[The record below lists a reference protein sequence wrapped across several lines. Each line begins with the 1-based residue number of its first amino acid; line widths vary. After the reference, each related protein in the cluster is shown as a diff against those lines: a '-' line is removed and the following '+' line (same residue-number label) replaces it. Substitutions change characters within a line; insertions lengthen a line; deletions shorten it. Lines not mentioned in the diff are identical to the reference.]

1 MAQERKESSI
11 LAYFGDLPD
20 PRIERCKRHRLLDI
34 IAIGICAV
42 VCGADSYVEMEEFGK
57 AKRKWFETFLDLEN
71 GIPSHDTFRRV
82 FGKLKPAEFQKCFLA
97 WIEAVQEST
106 KGEVIAIDGKAL
118 RGSFERTTNTLAIRM
133 VSAWATRNSLVLGQ
147 VKTAEKSNEITAI
160 PRLLNL
166 LEIEGCTV
174 TIDAMGCQ
182 KEITAQIIEQKGDY
196 CISLKGN
203 QGILHEEVR
212 EYFAWARGRDFKE
225 ITCTTAEA
233 VEKDHGRIE
242 VRRCWSVEDVAWL
255 RDKEEWSGLRS
266 ICAVEAERLELTTR
280 KQSIETR
287 YFISSLA
294 GNAKE
299 LMSVVRKHWA
309 VENSLHWVLDV
320 AFREDQCQIRKDN
333 GAENFAMLRHIAVNL
348 LKREKTAKVGVK
360 IKRNKAAWDTN
371 YLLKVL
377 TG

>member
-57 AKRKWFETFLDLEN
+57 AKREWFETFLDLEN

-299 LMSVVRKHWA
+299 LMRVVRKHWA

>member
-57 AKRKWFETFLDLEN
+57 AKREWFETFLDLEN

>member
-20 PRIERCKRHRLLDI
+20 PRIERCKRHQLLDI

-42 VCGADSYVEMEEFGK
+42 ICGADSYVEMEEFGK
-57 AKRKWFETFLDLEN
+57 AKREWFETFLDLEN

-225 ITCTTAEA
+225 ITYTTAEA

-242 VRRCWSVEDVAWL
+242 VRRCWSVEDVAWV

-320 AFREDQCQIRKDN
+320 AFGEDQCQIRKDN

>member
-1 MAQERKESSI
+1 MSKQRKESSL
-11 LAYFGDLPD
+11 LAYFGDLAD
-20 PRIERCKRHRLLDI
+20 PRIERCKRHQLLDI

-42 VCGADSYVEMEEFGK
+42 ICGADSYVEMEEFGT
-57 AKRKWFETFLDLEN
+57 AKREWFETFLELEN

-82 FGKLKPAEFQKCFLA
+82 FGKLKPAEFQRCFLS
-97 WIEAVQEST
+97 WIESVQEKT

-118 RGSFERTTNTLAIRM
+118 RGSFARTTNTLAIRM

-147 VKTAEKSNEITAI
+147 VKTAEKSNEIRAI
-160 PRLLNL
+160 PRLLRL
-166 LEIEGCTV
+166 LEIEGCLV

-182 KEITAQIIEQKGDY
+182 REIVEQIVEQKADY

-203 QGILHEEVR
+203 QGTLHEEVR
-212 EYFAWARGRDFKE
+212 EYFAWARGIKFKDIE
-225 ITCTTAEA
+225 HTYAEA

-242 VRRCWSVEDVAWL
+242 VRRCWSVEQVEWL
-255 RDKEEWSGLRS
+255 RDKEAWRGLRS
-266 ICAVEAERLELTTR
+266 ICAVEAERLELTTQ

-294 GNAKE
+294 GDAQE
-299 LMSVVRKHWA
+299 LMTAVRKHWA
-309 VENSLHWVLDV
+309 IENSLHWVLDV
-320 AFREDQCQIRKDN
+320 AFREDQCQIRKDH

-360 IKRNKAAWDTN
+360 IKRNKAGWDTN

>member
-1 MAQERKESSI
+1 MSKERKESSL
-11 LAYFGDLPD
+11 LAYFGDLAD
-20 PRIERCKRHRLLDI
+20 PRIERCKQHQLIDI

-42 VCGADSYVEMEEFGK
+42 ICGADSFVEMEEFGR
-57 AKRKWFETFLDLEN
+57 AKREWFETFLDLEN

-82 FGKLKPAEFQKCFLA
+82 LGKLKPSEFQRCFLS
-97 WIEAVQEST
+97 WIESVQERT
-106 KGEVIAIDGKAL
+106 NGEVIAIDGKAL
-118 RGSFERTTNTLAIRM
+118 RGTFERTTNSLALRL

-147 VKTAEKSNEITAI
+147 VKTEEKSNEITAI
-160 PRLLNL
+160 PALLRL
-166 LEIEGCTV
+166 LEIEDCIV
-174 TIDAMGCQ
+174 TIDAIGCQ
-182 KEITAQIIEQKGDY
+182 KDIVEQIVRQKADY

-212 EYFAWARGRDFKE
+212 EYFEWARGRDFKDIE
-225 ITCTTAEA
+225 YTSAES

-242 VRRCWSVEDVAWL
+242 VRRCWSVADVEWL
-255 RDKEEWSGLRS
+255 NHKEEWRGLRS
-266 ICAVEAERLELTTR
+266 ICAVEAERLELTTKKR
-280 KQSIETR
+280 SLETR

-294 GNAKE
+294 SDAQA
-299 LMSVVRKHWA
+299 LMSAVRKHWG

-320 AFREDQCQIRKDN
+320 AFREDHCQIRKHH

-360 IKRNKAAWDTN
+360 IKRNKAGWDTN

>member
-42 VCGADSYVEMEEFGK
+42 ICGADSYVEMEEFGK
-57 AKRKWFETFLDLEN
+57 AKREWFETFLDLEN

-225 ITCTTAEA
+225 ITYTTAEA

-299 LMSVVRKHWA
+299 LMRVVRKHWA

>member
-1 MAQERKESSI
+1 MLKQRKESSL
-11 LAYFGDLPD
+11 LAYFGDVPD
-20 PRIERCKRHRLLDI
+20 PRIERCKRHQLIDI
-34 IAIGICAV
+34 IVIGICAV
-42 VCGADSYVEMEEFGK
+42 ICGADSFVEMEEFGK
-57 AKRKWFETFLDLEN
+57 AKREWFETFLDLEN

-82 FGKLKPAEFQKCFLA
+82 FGKLKPSEFQRCFLA
-97 WIEAVQEST
+97 WIESVHERT
-106 KGEVIAIDGKAL
+106 KGEVVAIDGKAL
-118 RGSFERTTNTLAIRM
+118 RGTFARSTTRLAIRM
-133 VSAWATRNSLVLGQ
+133 VSAWATKNSLVLGQ

-160 PRLLNL
+160 PALLRL
-166 LEIEGCTV
+166 LEIEDCV
-174 TIDAMGCQ
+174 ITIDAMGCQ
-182 KEITAQIIEQKGDY
+182 TEIVEQIVKQKGDY

-212 EYFAWARGRDFKE
+212 EYFEWARERDFKE
-225 ITCTTAEA
+225 IEYSYSES

-242 VRRCWSVEDVAWL
+242 VRRCWSVEDVDWMSNKAAW
-255 RDKEEWSGLRS
+255 KGLRS
-266 ICAVEAERLELTTR
+266 ICAVEAERVELTTQ

-294 GNAKE
+294 SDAQE
-299 LMSVVRKHWA
+299 LMRAVRTHWGI
-309 VENSLHWVLDV
+309 ENSLHWVLDV
-320 AFREDQCQIRKDN
+320 AFREDQCRIRKDH
-333 GAENFAMLRHIAVNL
+333 GAENFAMLRHLAVNL

>member
-57 AKRKWFETFLDLEN
+57 AKREWFETFLDLEN

-242 VRRCWSVEDVAWL
+242 VRRCWSVEDIAWL

>member
-1 MAQERKESSI
+1 MAKGRKESSI

-20 PRIERCKRHRLLDI
+20 PRIERCKHHQLLDI

-42 VCGADSYVEMEEFGK
+42 ICGADSFVEMEEFGH
-57 AKRKWFETFLDLEN
+57 AKREWFETFLDLEN
-71 GIPSHDTFRRV
+71 GVPSHDTFRRV
-82 FGKLKPAEFQKCFLA
+82 FGKLKPSEFQRCFLA

-106 KGEVIAIDGKAL
+106 NGEVIAIDGKAL
-118 RGSFERTTNTLAIRM
+118 RGTFERTTNRTAIRM
-133 VSAWATRNSLVLGQ
+133 VSAWATSNSLVLGQ
-147 VKTAEKSNEITAI
+147 VKTEEKSNEITAI
-160 PRLLNL
+160 PALLRL
-166 LEIEGCTV
+166 LEIEGCIV

-182 KEITAQIIEQKGDY
+182 REIVEQIVKQKADY

-212 EYFAWARGRDFKE
+212 EYFEWARAIEFKQ
-225 ITCTTAEA
+225 IAYSYAEA

-242 VRRCWSVEDVAWL
+242 VRRCWSVGDVEWL
-255 RDKEEWSGLRS
+255 NNRENWGGLRS
-266 ICAVEAERLELTTR
+266 ICAVEAERFELTTQ
-280 KQSIETR
+280 KQSLETR

-294 GNAKE
+294 SDAQE
-299 LMSVVRKHWA
+299 LMTAVRRHWA
-309 VENSLHWVLDV
+309 IENSLHWVLDV
-320 AFREDQCQIRKDN
+320 AFGEDHCRIRKDH

>member
-57 AKRKWFETFLDLEN
+57 AKREWFETFLDLEN

-242 VRRCWSVEDVAWL
+242 VRRCWSVEDLAWL